1 MEKNRT
7 NRNSKESGIALVT
20 ALLITTVVLMLISSL
35 TFLFVKGFQAN
46 VLNRN
51 FSTVYE
57 AANGGVEYT
66 AGLIQTY
73 LNGSTLA
80 DIGLI
85 ELTDGSGT
93 PISFSATGFADIL
106 RCANQT
112 NRAIINVKTADTN
125 YLIRTE
131 VRCIGTSDVPGEGGK
146 LTFPPKPP
154 KSGGGL
160 GGMTSYVYYSIISDA
175 NETSTPTVIGK
186 TEAVYRVV
194 Q

>member
-57 AANGGVEYT
+57 ASNGGVEYT

-80 DIGLI
+80 DLGDI
-85 ELTDGSGT
+85 T
-93 PISFSATGFADIL
+93 TGGGALFQDIL
-106 RCANQT
+106 SCADQT
-112 NRAIINVKTADTN
+112 NEATIKVKTADDK
-125 YLIRTE
+125 YLIETE
-131 VRCIGTSDVPGEGGK
+131 VRCIGTSSIPGEGGK

-160 GGMTSYVYYSIISDA
+160 SGVSQFVFYSINSGA
-175 NETSTPTVIGK
+175 NESTNPTVYGR